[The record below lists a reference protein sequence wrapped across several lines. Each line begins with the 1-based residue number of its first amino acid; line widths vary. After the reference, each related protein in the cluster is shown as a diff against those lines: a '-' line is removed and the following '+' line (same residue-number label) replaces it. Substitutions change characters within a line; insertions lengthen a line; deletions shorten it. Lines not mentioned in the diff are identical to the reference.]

1 MSKTPAPEAP
11 EHLLKLE
18 NAEVELRGQIAPGV
32 WAFGAVRP
40 MGRIRAYTSAG
51 LTPFAGRG
59 APSEFLLLGHA
70 HVDAAG
76 AVTRVEGFNG
86 QEGERW
92 ALAAKEKLAADG
104 KLAAGAVVNPKTP
117 LRGCAHTGVR

>member
-1 MSKTPAPEAP
+1 MRPNAPEAP
-11 EHLLKLE
+11 AFISSLEDKEIVLAHLPAA
-18 NAEVELRGQIAPGV
+18 NVY
-32 WAFGAVRP
+32 AFGALRP

-59 APSEFLLLGHA
+59 APSEFLLLGHV

-76 AVTRVEGFNG
+76 LVSKVEGFNG

-92 ALAAKEKLAADG
+92 AKAAKEKLAAAG
-104 KLAAGAVVNPKTP
+104 KLASNAVVTPLTP
-117 LRGCAHTGVR
+117 LRACAHTGIR